1 MNIAKISKGLV
12 LGLAVLLAASAFAS
26 NKGTLQL
33 TDAVMVSGKQ
43 VPAGDYSVKWEG
55 SGSSVQLSIMQG
67 KNVVVTTTARVVDL
81 SQSAENDSAVLRSN
95 ADGSKSLT
103 EVRFNGKKFALA
115 IGDETMS
122 ANYGSK

>member
-1 MNIAKISKGLV
+1 MKIANTLKGLV
-12 LGLAVLLAASAFAS
+12 LGLAVLLATSAFAS

-33 TDAVMVSGKQ
+33 TDAAVVSGKQ
-43 VPAGDYSVKWEG
+43 LPAGDYSVKWEG
-55 SGSSVQLSIMQG
+55 SGSNVQLSIMQG
-67 KNVVVTTTARVVDL
+67 KNVVATTPARVVDL
-81 SQSAENDSAVLRSN
+81 GQSADNDSAVIRTN

-122 ANYGSK
+122 AENGSK

>member
-1 MNIAKISKGLV
+1 MNIAKVSKFLV
-12 LGLAVLLAASAFAS
+12 LGLAVLLATSAFAS
-26 NKGTLQL
+26 NKGYLQL

-55 SGSSVQLSIMQG
+55 SGNNVQLSIMRG
-67 KNVVVTTTARVVDL
+67 KNVVATTPARVVDL
-81 SQSAENDSAVLRSN
+81 SESAITDSAVLRSN

-115 IGDETMS
+115 IGEETMS
-122 ANYGSK
+122 ASSGNK

>member
-1 MNIAKISKGLV
+1 MKIANTLKGLV
-12 LGLAVLLAASAFAS
+12 LGLAVLLATSAFAS

-33 TDAVMVSGKQ
+33 TDAAVVSGKQ
-43 VPAGDYSVKWEG
+43 LPAGDYSVKWEG
-55 SGSSVQLSIMQG
+55 SGSNVQLSIMKG
-67 KNVVVTTTARVVDL
+67 KNVVATTAARVVDL
-81 SQSAENDSAVLRSN
+81 GQSADNDAAVIRSN

-122 ANYGSK
+122 AENGSK